1 MSTRQQLMSL
11 LRDVLTAVV
20 VVVVVL
26 AALYVYGGRW
36 PPMVVV
42 ESESMQHSNEWS
54 EVGVIDTGDL
64 TFVRTLGRAGGVTTW
79 VEGRETGYD
88 RHGEFGDVVVYHKNG
103 LGQTTPIIHRAIV
116 WLEYNATGG
125 GYDVPAL
132 DVLNEPHG
140 FYVRDL
146 TSYHTGER
154 EEMDLYVDVARIL
167 QNFQGRPPH
176 SGYVT
181 KGDHNRDVDQVSL
194 PSWTGAGA
202 PPEGTSPL
210 VEPVK
215 DAWVVGVARGELP
228 WFGLIKLWASG
239 QTKLHKAPANSGNDL
254 ALTVALLLVLPMLVD
269 TLAVE
274 VRARRPAAPRSAG
287 RGRRRRSARG
297 AGKGA
302 QGEGGGKGEGK
313 GGGDSEGAGR
323 EGGRAPGGP
332 LAGLLAALRRRP
344 PDGDDD
350 A

>member
-1 MSTRQQLMSL
+1 MSTRRQVMSL

-64 TFVRTLGRAGGVTTW
+64 TFVRTLGRAGGVTPW
-79 VEGRETGYD
+79 VDGRESGYD
-88 RHGEFGDVVVYHKNG
+88 RHGDFGDVIVYHKNG
-103 LGQTTPIIHRAIV
+103 LSSTTPIIHRAIV

-125 GYDVPAL
+125 GYDVPSL
-132 DVLNEPHG
+132 EVLNEANG
-140 FYVRDL
+140 FYVRGL

-154 EEMDLYVDVARIL
+154 EEIDLYVDVARIL

-181 KGDHNRDVDQVSL
+181 KGDHNREVDQVSL

-239 QTKLHKAPANSGNDL
+239 QTKLHKAPANSGQDL
-254 ALTVALLLVLPMLVD
+254 ALTVALLIILPMLVD
-269 TLAVE
+269 TLSLE
-274 VRARRPAAPRSAG
+274 VRARRPTAREVAG
-287 RGRRRRSARG
+287 RGRRRRRGRRG
-297 AGKGA
+297 AKGA
-302 QGEGGGKGEGK
+302 PEEEEGTEK
-313 GGGDSEGAGR
+313 
-323 EGGRAPGGP
+323 GGRAPGGP
-332 LAGLLAALRRRP
+332 LAGLLAMLRRRP
-344 PDGDDD
+344 PEGDDGER
-350 A
+350 